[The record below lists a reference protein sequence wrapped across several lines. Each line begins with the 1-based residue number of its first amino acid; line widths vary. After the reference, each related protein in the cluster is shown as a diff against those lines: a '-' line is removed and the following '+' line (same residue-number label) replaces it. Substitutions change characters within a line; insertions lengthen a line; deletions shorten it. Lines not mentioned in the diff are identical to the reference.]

1 MSLKQLSVFVENT
14 KGAMYRVTSAL
25 AKEGV
30 DIKALSVADTAN
42 YGILRLIVSDL
53 AVSRKVLT
61 EIGCLVQETDVVC
74 VLMEDKPGRL
84 AAILSVLDKADMN
97 IDYLY
102 AFLTPRDGKAYVIIR
117 VDDVPAAEA
126 VLTSAGYSTVSG

>member
-42 YGILRLIVSDL
+42 YGILRLIVSDM

-126 VLTSAGYSTVSG
+126 VLTSAGYSTISG